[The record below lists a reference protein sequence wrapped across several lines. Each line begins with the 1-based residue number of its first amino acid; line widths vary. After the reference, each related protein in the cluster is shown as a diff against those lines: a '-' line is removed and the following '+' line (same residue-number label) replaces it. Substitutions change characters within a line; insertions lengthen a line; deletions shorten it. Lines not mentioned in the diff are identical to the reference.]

1 VIATAPQPH
10 HVGAGDRFIA
20 ALAASGGC
28 TVQVRQLL
36 FRGAQLK
43 VRMSS
48 KKPPNCGGTARSSPF
63 AHRGDDIVRRQIR
76 LLGDRSQQPHHG
88 CHRHFNPNPVDRE
101 SRTFC
106 STTDDIISKYSVP
119 SALANYSFASISG
132 MGTRLKSMSAEMP
145 ISNATRNSSVII
157 APECIRHEHL
167 FLTLDATQDDKRFVM
182 PYQKTYNFGGAFI
195 NQSHNR
201 LALSRMHEDAN
212 IINIGIDGWLLLS
225 DAMKLYELAYFCSG
239 DIIEL
244 GTYKGLS
251 TSILAEAS
259 HDSKREFDIVTV
271 DLDAHHTAE
280 AKQGMAER
288 RTPGREH
295 VHFFTLDAIQFVR
308 NSAEAGR
315 QYELAFVDHSHQY
328 QHVYDTCVTLHR
340 ILIPGA
346 FALFHDYNDPR
357 NAHPNAPDYGV
368 YQAVAAGLAEKHFDF
383 WGIYGCCG
391 LFRRRH

>member
-1 VIATAPQPH
+1 MQMSKATQN
-10 HVGAGDRFIA
+10 
-20 ALAASGGC
+20 
-28 TVQVRQLL
+28 
-36 FRGAQLK
+36 
-43 VRMSS
+43 S
-48 KKPPNCGGTARSSPF
+48 K
-63 AHRGDDIVRRQIR
+63 
-76 LLGDRSQQPHHG
+76 
-88 CHRHFNPNPVDRE
+88 
-101 SRTFC
+101 
-106 STTDDIISKYSVP
+106 
-119 SALANYSFASISG
+119 
-132 MGTRLKSMSAEMP
+132 
-145 ISNATRNSSVII
+145 VII

-167 FLTLDATQDDKRFVM
+167 FLTLDATQGDKRFVM
-182 PYQKTYNFGGAFI
+182 PYQKTYNFDGAFV

-271 DLDAHHTAE
+271 DLDARHIAE

-295 VHFFTLDAIQFVR
+295 VHFFSLDAIQFVR

-328 QHVYDTCVTLHR
+328 QHVYDTCVNLHS

-368 YQAVAAGLAEKHFDF
+368 YQAVTAGLAEKHFDF